1 MSSLPHARSL
11 CHRCDACRA
20 IVSGRGS
27 VFLLCTARPEK
38 YLPQPVVRCPVF
50 SAAPLA
56 IARGSGAEAVIRW
69 AGAPLAGPVA
79 LVADG
84 AGGLRGTLPEPRQA
98 TAPADALVV
107 MPGGLRLRRSPGP
120 GPLLGWV
127 LGGAESLARLPAGA
141 GITLTPVTPPS

>member
-27 VFLLCTARPEK
+27 IFLLCTARPEK
-38 YLPQPVVRCPVF
+38 YLPQPVMRCPVF

-69 AGAPLAGPVA
+69 VGAPLDGPIS

-84 AGGLRGTLPEPRQA
+84 AGGLQGALPEARGA
-98 TAPADALVV
+98 TAPADALVAV
-107 MPGGLRLRRSPGP
+107 PGGVRLRRSAGP

-127 LGGAESLARLPAGA
+127 LGGAESLAYLPAGA
-141 GITLTPVTPPS
+141 GITLTPVPPG